1 MSILSKHT
9 PFVNEQIGFHTKQVT
24 KYREDGRFP
33 SAYRYSLHA
42 ATLSRFEE
50 LLKDLLQA
58 DTQLDSGASARQYS
72 IQDLNSKM
80 QFQLFPED
88 IEGLPQELI
97 DQLSINDA
105 DKLEFE
111 IINIIDEAGGFL
123 NLDKILIGLFKKTNE
138 VHKRTPLTAKLYRMC
153 QKQLIS
159 AVPNKK
165 GVYTTQETS
174 NDESILTD
182 E

>member
-1 MSILSKHT
+1 MSILSKHI
-9 PFVNEQIGFHTKQVT
+9 PFVNEQIGFHKKQVS
-24 KYREDGRFP
+24 KYCEDGRFP
-33 SAYRYSLHA
+33 SAYRHSLHT

-50 LLKDLLQA
+50 LLKDVLQA
-58 DTQLDSGASARQYS
+58 DAQIDAGVNPRQTS
-72 IQDLNSKM
+72 SQM

-123 NLDKILIGLFKKTNE
+123 NLDKILIGLFKKTKE
-138 VHKRTPLTAKLYRMC
+138 IHKRTQLTAKLYRMS
-153 QKQLIS
+153 QKHLIY

-165 GVYTTQETS
+165 GVYTTQEVSALDGTPS
-174 NDESILTD
+174 E

>member
-1 MSILSKHT
+1 MSILSKHI
-9 PFVNEQIGFHTKQVT
+9 PFVNEQIGFHTKQIS
-24 KYREDGRFP
+24 KYCEGGRFP
-33 SAYRYSLHA
+33 SAYRHSLHT

-50 LLKDLLQA
+50 LLKDMLQVDA
-58 DTQLDSGASARQYS
+58 YIDTGITTRQPS
-72 IQDLNSKM
+72 SQM

-111 IINIIDEAGGFL
+111 IINIIDEAGGVL
-123 NLDKILIGLFKKTNE
+123 NLDKILIGLYKKTKE
-138 VHKRTPLTAKLYRMC
+138 IHKRTPLTAKLYRMS
-153 QKQLIS
+153 QKDLIF

-165 GVYTTQETS
+165 GVYSTAQV
-174 NDESILTD
+174 TD
-182 E
+182 SENEE